1 MADNAPDI
9 VTADAQ
15 DVVSVD
21 TQGTVTADA
30 QGMAAT
36 DAPDTAPADA
46 TYDHVIKYTGL
57 FGGVQGVTMLVSLVR
72 NKIVSVLLGPDGV
85 ALINIYNNVIKLV
98 NQSTNFGLS
107 FSAVKHVAEL
117 FEAGA
122 AADARGFVRTVRTW
136 SVFTALLGVLVCLA
150 LSQYLSR
157 WTFGGDDYAS
167 AFAMLSPAVGMMAVQ
182 GGEMA
187 VLKGMKQLRRVAVIS
202 VYGALATLAICAPVY
217 YFMGMHGIVLSLV
230 LCSVVTLVIHL
241 HFSTKAVPW
250 SLALFAKDEYGKGLP
265 MLKLGVGYVVAGI
278 FGQGA
283 EYVIRTLIL
292 QFGELADVGL
302 YNSGYVLAV
311 TYANIVFVA
320 FEADFFPR
328 LSAVQHDVRK
338 QNQTVNRQIRVS
350 VLLMAP
356 LLIFVVLAM
365 PVIVPML
372 FSQKFIAAVPMAIC
386 ASFYMFFKALT
397 LPAAYLAL
405 AKGDSRMYM
414 ITELVYDV
422 FIAIAIPLA
431 FRQWG
436 LMGAGWAL
444 SAGGLLDLL
453 LIHIIYR
460 FRYNYRFDMGNMKS
474 YACQFLLF
482 VAAVFASLHENPWFQ
497 IVTLVA
503 LVASAILSFRALKRE
518 TNVLSKIKRRIWRK

>member
-9 VTADAQ
+9 
-15 DVVSVD
+15 
-21 TQGTVTADA
+21 
-30 QGMAAT
+30 AT
-36 DAPDTAPADA
+36 DTTQDDA

-57 FGGVQGVTMLVSLVR
+57 FGGVQGITMLVSLVR
-72 NKIVSVLLGPDGV
+72 NKIVSVLLGPDGL

-117 FEAGA
+117 FEVGSAE
-122 AADARGFVRTVRTW
+122 DVRGFVRTVRTW
-136 SVFTALLGVLVCLA
+136 SIFTALLGVLVCLA
-150 LSQYLSR
+150 LSQYLSY
-157 WTFGGDDYAS
+157 WTFGNYDYAHD
-167 AFAMLSPAVGMMAVQ
+167 FAMISIVVGVLAVQ

-187 VLKGMKQLRRVAVIS
+187 ILKGLKQLKKVAVIS
-202 VYGALATLAICAPVY
+202 VYGAVATLAICAPI
-217 YFMGMHGIVLSLV
+217 YFLMGIDGIVLSLV
-230 LCSVVTLVIHL
+230 LCSVAMLAIHL
-241 HFSTKAVPW
+241 HFSTKVVPW
-250 SLALFAKDEYGKGLP
+250 SLALFSRAEYSNGLP
-265 MLKLGVGYVVAGI
+265 MLKLGVGYIIAGI

-320 FEADFFPR
+320 FEADYFPR
-328 LSAVQHDVRK
+328 LSASQHDVQK
-338 QNQTVNRQIRVS
+338 QNQTVNQQIQVS

-365 PVIVPML
+365 PVIVPLL
-372 FSQKFIAAVPMAIC
+372 FSSKFVAAVPMAIC

-414 ITELVYDV
+414 TTELVYDI

-436 LMGAGWAL
+436 LIGAGWAL

-460 FRYNYRFDMGNMKS
+460 YRYNYRFDMSNVKL
-474 YACQFLLF
+474 YVFQFLLF
-482 VAAVFASLHENPWFQ
+482 LSAVLAALHDNPWFR
-497 IVTLVA
+497 IVTA
-503 LVASAILSFRALKRE
+503 LALIVSAILSFRVLKRE
-518 TNVLSKIKRRIWRK
+518 TNVISKIKRRIWRK

>member
-1 MADNAPDI
+1 MVDNESNISKNTTHD
-9 VTADAQ
+9 
-15 DVVSVD
+15 D
-21 TQGTVTADA
+21 T
-30 QGMAAT
+30 
-36 DAPDTAPADA
+36 

-57 FGGVQGVTMLVSLVR
+57 FGGVQGITMLVSLVR
-72 NKIVSVLLGPDGV
+72 NKIVSVLLGPDGL
-85 ALINIYNNVIKLV
+85 ALINIFNNVIKLA

-117 FEAGA
+117 FETGSVE
-122 AADARGFVRTVRTW
+122 DVKSFVRTVRTW
-136 SVFTALLGVLVCLA
+136 SVFTALLGVFVCL
-150 LSQYLSR
+150 LLSR
-157 WTFGGDDYAS
+157 YFSYWTFGNYEYTHS
-167 AFAMLSPAVGMMAVQ
+167 FAILSFVVGLLAVQ

-187 VLKGMKQLRRVAVIS
+187 ILKGMKQLKKVAVIS
-202 VYGALATLAICAPVY
+202 VYAAVATLVICTPIY
-217 YFMGMHGIVLSLV
+217 FFMGMNGIVLSIL
-230 LCSVVTLVIHL
+230 LCNVVIFAIHL
-241 HFSTKAVPW
+241 FFSTKAVPW
-250 SLALFAKDEYGKGLP
+250 SFSLFSKTEYSNGLP
-265 MLKLGVGYVVAGI
+265 MIKLGIGYIIAGI

-320 FEADFFPR
+320 FEADYFPR
-328 LSAVQHDVRK
+328 LSSSHHNIQK
-338 QNQTVNRQIRVS
+338 QNKTVNQQIQVS
-350 VLLMAP
+350 VLLMTP

-365 PVIVPML
+365 PVIVPLL
-372 FSQKFIAAVPMAIC
+372 FSSKFVEAVPMAIC

-397 LPAAYLAL
+397 LPAAYIAL

-414 ITELVYDV
+414 ITELIYDV

-444 SAGGLLDLL
+444 SAGGLVDFL

-460 FRYNYRFDMGNMKS
+460 FKYHYYFDIRDIKL
-474 YACQFLLF
+474 YAFQFFLF
-482 VAAVFASLHENPWFQ
+482 LTAVLTALHENPWLH
-497 IVTLVA
+497 IVTAIA
-503 LVASAILSFRALKRE
+503 LIVSATISFRVLKSE
-518 TNVLSKIKRRIWRK
+518 TNIISKIKGRIWRK

>member
-9 VTADAQ
+9 VRDNAQ
-15 DVVSVD
+15 D
-21 TQGTVTADA
+21 DA
-30 QGMAAT
+30 S
-36 DAPDTAPADA
+36 
-46 TYDHVIKYTGL
+46 YDHVIKYTGL
-57 FGGVQGVTMLVSLVR
+57 FGGVQGITMLVSLVR
-72 NKIVSVLLGPDGV
+72 NKIASVLLGPDGL
-85 ALINIYNNVIKLV
+85 ALVNIYNNVIKLV
-98 NQSTNFGLS
+98 NQSSNFGLS

-117 FEAGA
+117 FETGT
-122 AADARGFVRTVRTW
+122 DEDVRGFVRTVRTW
-136 SVFTALLGVLVCLA
+136 SVFTGLLGVLVCLV
-150 LSQYLSR
+150 LSQYLSL
-157 WTFGGDDYAS
+157 WTFKSYDYAH
-167 AFAMLSPAVGMMAVQ
+167 AFAVLSLVVGMLAVQ

-187 VLKGMKQLRRVAVIS
+187 ILKGMKQLKKVAVVS
-202 VYGALATLAICAPVY
+202 VYGAIATLAICSPVY
-217 YFMGMHGIVLSLV
+217 FFMGIDGIVLSLF
-230 LCSVVTLVIHL
+230 LCGAVILAIHL
-241 HFSTKAVPW
+241 YFSTKVVPW
-250 SLALFAKDEYGKGLP
+250 SLSLFSKDEYVNGVP
-265 MLKLGVGYVVAGI
+265 MLKLGVGYIIAGI

-292 QFGELADVGL
+292 QYGELADVGL

-320 FEADFFPR
+320 FEADYFPR
-328 LSAVQHDVRK
+328 LSASQHDVMK
-338 QNQTVNRQIRVS
+338 QNQTVNQQIQVS

-356 LLIFVVLAM
+356 LLIFLVLAM
-365 PVIVPML
+365 PVIVPLL
-372 FSQKFIAAVPMAIC
+372 FSSKFVAAAPMAIC

-397 LPAAYLAL
+397 LPVAYLAL

-414 ITELVYDV
+414 ITELIYDV

-460 FRYNYRFDMGNMKS
+460 FRYNYRFDMRDMKLYVS
-474 YACQFLLF
+474 QFLLF
-482 VAAVFASLHENPWFQ
+482 LVAVFAALNENPWFRV
-497 IVTLVA
+497 VTVIA
-503 LVASAILSFRALKRE
+503 LVASAILSFRVLKRE

>member
-1 MADNAPDI
+1 MADNAPNI
-9 VTADAQ
+9 VTDNQ
-15 DVVSVD
+15 D
-21 TQGTVTADA
+21 
-30 QGMAAT
+30 
-36 DAPDTAPADA
+36 DA

-57 FGGVQGVTMLVSLVR
+57 FGGVQGITMLVSLVR
-72 NKIVSVLLGPDGV
+72 NKIASVLLGPDGL
-85 ALINIYNNVIKLV
+85 ALIDIYNNVIKLF

-107 FSAVKHVAEL
+107 FSAVKHVAEM
-117 FEAGA
+117 FDAGSA
-122 AADARGFVRTVRTW
+122 EDVRDFVRTVRTW
-136 SVFTALLGVLVCLA
+136 SIFTALLGVLVCLLLGRH
-150 LSQYLSR
+150 LSY
-157 WTFGGDDYAS
+157 WTFGNYDYARS
-167 AFAMLSPAVGMMAVQ
+167 FVVLSLVIGMVAVQ

-187 VLKGMKQLRRVAVIS
+187 ILKGMKQLKKVAVIS
-202 VYGALATLAICAPVY
+202 VYGTVATLAICAPIY
-217 YFMGMHGIVLSLV
+217 YYMGIDGIVLSLV
-230 LCSVVTLVIHL
+230 LCCAVVLAIHL
-241 HFSTKAVPW
+241 HFSTKVVPW
-250 SLALFAKDEYGKGLP
+250 SISLFSKEEYCNGLP
-265 MLKLGVGYVVAGI
+265 MVKLGVGYIIAGI

-320 FEADFFPR
+320 FEADYFPR
-328 LSAVQHDVRK
+328 LSAAQHDVRK
-338 QNQTVNRQIRVS
+338 QNQTVNQQIQVS

-365 PVIVPML
+365 PVIVPLL
-372 FSQKFIAAVPMAIC
+372 FSSKFVAAVPMAIC

-414 ITELVYDV
+414 IAELIYDI
-422 FIAIAIPLA
+422 FIAVAIPFA

-436 LMGAGWAL
+436 LTGAGWAL

-460 FRYNYRFDMGNMKS
+460 FRYRYHFDMSNMKL
-474 YACQFLLF
+474 YVCQFVLF
-482 VAAVFASLHENPWFQ
+482 LVAVFAALHENHWLR
-497 IVTLVA
+497 IVTA
-503 LVASAILSFRALKRE
+503 LSLIVSIVISFRVLKDE
-518 TNVLSKIKRRIWRK
+518 TNVISQIKKWLWRR